1 MEDQGIKELEC
12 SREKLISDWNRYT
25 YMFKERGHLNIKHQ
39 RTKMMTG

>member
-25 YMFKERGHLNIKHQ
+25 YMFKEGSFKY
-39 RTKMMTG
+39 